1 VPGLGAT
8 ETEST
13 PSSTGVQM
21 QAAENIE
28 MTSVMTLPEEST
40 GPRLQVR
47 HKAELSALVPTWYSD
62 F

>member
-13 PSSTGVQM
+13 PSSTGVEM

-47 HKAELSALVPTWYSD
+47 YSSIRRS
-62 F
+62 